1 MPCTI
6 AQNWRLSGN
15 QYHNQIMVLSGKAQT
30 SLILLDLFLLIIGT
44 QTFTVV
50 IWAIW
55 NQRNNLRLGKQTISL
70 VQLLHQA
77 KERQLELSS
86 TPMST

>member
-44 QTFTVV
+44 PNFH
-50 IWAIW
+50 
-55 NQRNNLRLGKQTISL
+55 RSNLGY
-70 VQLLHQA
+70 
-77 KERQLELSS
+77 LE
-86 TPMST
+86 PKK